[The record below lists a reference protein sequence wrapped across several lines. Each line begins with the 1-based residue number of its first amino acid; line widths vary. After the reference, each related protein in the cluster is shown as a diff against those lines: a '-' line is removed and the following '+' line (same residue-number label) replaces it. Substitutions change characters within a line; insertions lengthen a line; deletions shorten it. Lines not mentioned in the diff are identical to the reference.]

1 MEATGKSSAAFLG
14 HAMAKMTGPATIK
27 LRVRSQSGGAA
38 KIDSFP
44 NGSADANGMVSLPF
58 EVKTGDWQDVQ
69 VQVTSNAL
77 LGTLR
82 VYLPDSDI
90 DSIEVVPAKGGP
102 MKFDF

>member
-1 MEATGKSSAAFLG
+1 
-14 HAMAKMTGPATIK
+14 
-27 LRVRSQSGGAA
+27 
-38 KIDSFP
+38 
-44 NGSADANGMVSLPF
+44 MVSLPF